1 MWRLKIGEGG
11 NNPYLFSTNN
21 FLGRQTWEFH
31 PNAGTPEERAEV
43 EEARINF
50 YNNRFKVQASSDL
63 LWQMQFIREKKMKQ
77 TIPQA
82 KIDDEDEVTYEA
94 TTAALK
100 RSVHLLSTLQSEH
113 GHWPSEFSG
122 PLFFMPPLSIAKKFS
137 VTFTVSR
144 TRMEVGDYT
153 QGVIVQCSAQLS
165 TTFACV
171 YWEWNLMV
179 ASIMLAR
186 EPENGFSTEGVSRPF
201 PLGERLGLQYWV
213 FLNGLVAIQC
223 PQSSGSFLLISLVHP
238 AKMFCYCRLVY
249 MPMSYLYGKK
259 FVGPI
264 TPLILQLREELH
276 VEPYNEIN
284 WNKKRHLCAK
294 EDRYY
299 PQTLVQTLLWDSLNT
314 FSEPLFSRW
323 PFNKLREKALKI
335 TMDHI
340 HYQDES
346 SRYITVAC
354 VEKVLC
360 MLACWVE
367 DPNGIYFKKHLARI
381 PDYIWIAEDGMKMQT
396 FGCQVWDAS
405 FYLQALLATNL
416 CDEVGPT
423 LKKGHDFLKNSQVRD
438 NPPGDFKKMFR
449 HISKGAWTLSD
460 GDHGWQVSDCTA
472 EALKC
477 CLYFAMMAPEMVGE
491 RMEAEHIFDSV
502 QIILSLQSKYGGLTV
517 WEPEGGGFW
526 WEWLNPVEF
535 LEDIMIEHEHVEC
548 TSSVMQ
554 AMALVKKLYPQ
565 HRPKEVDNCIRK
577 AANFIEDSQYPD
589 GSWYGNWGF
598 CFFYATCFALLGH
611 KVAGKSY
618 TNCLAIR
625 KGVGFLLKTQREDG
639 GGWGESYLSTPRKV
653 YVPIEGE
660 ESNLENTAHA
670 LMGLIAGGQAEQDPT
685 PLHRAAKLL
694 INSQLPNGGFPQQGL
709 TGTFLKNGMLHYSSY
724 RTAFP
729 LWALGEYRNHFWP
742 SK

>member
-31 PNAGTPEERAEV
+31 PNAGTPEERTEV

-50 YNNRFKVQASSDL
+50 YNNRFKVQGSSDL
-63 LWQMQFIREKKMKQ
+63 LWQMQFMREKKMKQ
-77 TIPQA
+77 TIPQP
-82 KIDDEDEVTYEA
+82 KIEDGEEVTYEA

-122 PLFFMPPLSIAKKFS
+122 PLFFMPPLIMCLYIIGHLNSI
-137 VTFTVSR
+137 FTAEHCKEILRYVYCQQNKD
-144 TRMEVGDYT
+144 GGWGLYA
-153 QGVIVQCSAQLS
+153 GGHS
-165 TTFACV
+165 T
-171 YWEWNLMV
+171 M
-179 ASIMLAR
+179 
-186 EPENGFSTEGVSRPF
+186 FSTALNYICMRLLGVEPDGGLDNACERARKWILDRGGVTSIPSWGKTWLAILGVFEWSGCNPMPPEFWLLPSNF
-201 PLGERLGLQYWV
+201 P
-213 FLNGLVAIQC
+213 
-223 PQSSGSFLLISLVHP
+223 VHP
-238 AKMFCYCRLVY
+238 ANMFCYCRLVY

-259 FVGPI
+259 YVGPI

-323 PFNKLREKALKI
+323 PFNKL
-335 TMDHI
+335 
-340 HYQDES
+340 
-346 SRYITVAC
+346 
-354 VEKVLC
+354 C

-416 CDEVGPT
+416 SDEIGPT

-460 GDHGWQVSDCTA
+460 RDHGWQVSDCTA

-491 RMEAEHIFDSV
+491 KMESEHIFDSV
-502 QIILSLQSKYGGLTV
+502 QIILSLQSKNGGLTV

-554 AMALVKKLYPQ
+554 AMALVKKLYPE

-577 AANFIEDSQYPD
+577 AASFIEDSQYAD

-598 CFFYATCFALLGH
+598 CFFYATCFALLGL
-611 KVAGKSY
+611 KVAGKTY
-618 TNCLAIR
+618 TNCSAIR
-625 KGVGFLLKTQREDG
+625 KGVGFLLKTQRED

-660 ESNLENTAHA
+660 ESNLVNTAHA